1 MPDGNY
7 FDKFDGGA
15 ASGDLD
21 SDIHD
26 AAQRNGVDPTLYH
39 SLIMHESGGNQ
50 YAVSPQGAAGYAQL
64 EPETAASLGVT
75 DLFDKKQNLDAGA
88 KYLRQGLDRYGNRP
102 DLALAYYHGGPDT
115 QQWGPKTAAY
125 SDAVMDAYRAKKAE
139 KPAAGNYFDKFD
151 AKPQGS
157 NYFDKFDP
165 QPAAPSAPSYTE
177 PPVNRIW
184 EGDTGVPLT
193 NRQAVQ
199 QLPMAKTEA
208 AAPVAP
214 TIPVGNSS
222 TLSDVISSPEA
233 LAADVPQS
241 QGPNPAL
248 AAIGQK
254 IKEAWQNSP
263 TILTPQAQGW
273 LDRTGLGGVTRL
285 ADIAMAAPNAVFAG
299 GLEAAAQT
307 AGAIGGPKL
316 AGGVRELGEYAMT
329 TGIPELTMAPH
340 PHEGA
345 TAPEPTAPPS
355 TIPILDAMAAET
367 KAARTPI
374 GPEAM
379 AAAGESAPTEPA
391 PRPRTPEQAAI
402 DEAASEE
409 PAPAEQAAVSTLQ
422 DISEGKPA
430 AETVAPHPAPD
441 NSGAMTNLSDADY
454 TQLMV
459 EREKEEAPVEAPQ
472 VELGENM
479 MKTSGE
485 VGDNVAPPEAEPQ
498 AETPIE
504 AAPPAISARRVARP
518 FETLP
523 NEPMRLNEYL
533 RRPTVMSAGTIHE
546 QTIPG
551 GVRDPG
557 GDLKAI
563 IGGSKGRPGL
573 INNKAGRS
581 LDDAAQ
587 YAFEAGY
594 FPGHS
599 ERPSINELLDAM
611 AEDHRGN
618 AQYSHFDQD
627 RADEYHAAVGR
638 NSEVDRLAT
647 EHDIPTLG
655 ITRQQFYDTLADRM
669 SVEDQAREI
678 AEQEAALT
686 DAAQRMRSESAADLR
701 EYYGQSQ
708 ARSLKDMEKEYAQS
722 HEQATPVAAV
732 EQRPAGAEG
741 RGEVSAGEA
750 GGEGSAGPS
759 GAAAGIA
766 RGTGAES
773 QATDLLGRPVT
784 EPRAKAQPE
793 PTIHNDQRQITMPGA
808 EPSAIQAQA
817 ARDAQGRGALQS
829 DVTQKPADEGLFA
842 PDTSGQGTLY
852 SFPGALFNPEA
863 WTWLAP
869 AVRPLWRAASGALK
883 AAGEVTDSA
892 LTSLAP
898 MRGGTVRAQAFAAG
912 FANSLR
918 RTMYR
923 FGQVDREIE
932 RNFSPNERLAM
943 GRALDAQSV
952 FEQRVRDMSPEEAAR
967 ARADFDAGGTGLASL
982 NPTQRHT
989 IEMLDALSRDT
1000 WRRMQERGMVAADAR
1015 PIPYYFPRQMVQWSE
1030 EEGFSRA
1037 GGQGQTGRG
1046 LDARGLNLTTAGPMR
1061 REYLTPEETEAAAR
1075 AKLGPGTVLLRDIRS
1090 LPQRLAFAHRAIA
1103 GVDLMKRIEEV
1114 GKDVGTDLVIRGDI
1128 PGLLQP
1134 GDYFTMSD
1142 HPSFRRWTGTGW
1154 QAINV
1159 SKEFEGPLK
1168 AVLTQRSP
1176 TWFRA
1181 ARSIQGTVMAA
1192 IMWSPYIHLGVEL
1205 GRAFTAHPS
1214 GFIPEWAPR
1223 GTGATGLPLPGGAIT
1238 LRVLKNGAINRRNLA
1253 YMDKAA
1259 TDGLAPIG
1267 QGWHADPV
1275 TIADQANVEG
1285 RGSFLRALAS
1295 ARDAVANGAGKL
1307 GGDTLR
1313 EIVRHPHQ
1321 TLLWDQVLNL
1331 QVGLYDHLKQEWTPK
1346 YGEDVAGT
1354 MAAHEANRFAGA
1366 LPSEHL
1372 SRGANMT
1379 ASMLLF
1385 SRSFTLGNLGVM
1397 KDMFKGAPPHIL
1409 SRIEQMAGPD
1419 VAKSAQSAMRRK
1431 AFGAVA
1437 MDIGLFYLGYGL
1449 IQSGIQALRQSGQ
1462 QAYEDWTTKASEA
1475 LTNAKDNPIDA
1486 FGVFPQHWNEPGKTN
1501 RIYAGND
1508 SQGRGVYVRLPPGK
1522 IGEEFM
1528 GWPTNPAAMLVNK
1541 SSVFVRPIIESI
1553 FNIDAL
1559 GRRVYNPSPQ
1569 TLGDYA
1575 SIAGHVVGHIG
1586 AGLGPVSLAQGVGE
1600 LYNRYISSSDQP
1612 SKVDPWVSWLKVL
1625 GPATGLGLVSQGF
1638 PGGPAAGEIHALTER
1653 QRYEVQQALPGI
1665 RKKIEAGDT
1674 DGAREAM
1681 SALQVPPRLQQF
1693 YIQQTLN
1700 PGPSRGG
1707 LRALREAPPRIQQR
1721 VEHQMQP

>member
-7 FDKFDGGA
+7 FDKFDAGA

-75 DLFDKKQNLDAGA
+75 DIFDRHQNLDAGA

-151 AKPQGS
+151 AKPQGG

-165 QPAAPSAPSYTE
+165 QPAAPGAPSYTE

-184 EGDTGVPLT
+184 EGDTGTPLN

-208 AAPVAP
+208 AAPIASQ
-214 TIPVGNSS
+214 IPAG
-222 TLSDVISSPEA
+222 TLGDVLSSPKA

-307 AGAIGGPKL
+307 AGAIGGQKL
-316 AGGVRELGEYAMT
+316 AGGVRELGEYAMM
-329 TGIPELTMAPH
+329 TGVPELTMAPH

-345 TAPEPTAPPS
+345 PEPAPVS
-355 TIPILDAMAAET
+355 TTPTLDAMASEA

-374 GPEAM
+374 GPEETGA
-379 AAAGESAPTEPA
+379 T
-391 PRPRTPEQAAI
+391 
-402 DEAASEE
+402 EE
-409 PAPAEQAAVSTLQ
+409 PVPAEQAAVSTLQ

-430 AETVAPHPAPD
+430 TETVAPHPAPD

-498 AETPIE
+498 AETPTE
-504 AAPPAISARRVARP
+504 AASPAISARRTTTP

-533 RRPTVMSAGTIHE
+533 RRPTVMNAGTIHE

-627 RADEYHAAVGR
+627 RADEYRAAVGR

-655 ITRQQFYDTLADRM
+655 ITREQFYDALADRM

-678 AEQEAALT
+678 TEQEASH
-686 DAAQRMRSESAADLR
+686 DAAYREAERQAKAWAA
-701 EYYGQSQ
+701 EHPEEAGAATAGWNAKHFYGNSQ
-708 ARSLKDMEKEYAQS
+708 ARTLEDLERE
-722 HEQATPVAAV
+722 HEQEALAATQGERQARGEQAGPPGEHPGAV
-732 EQRPAGAEG
+732 PEGGEPRGGGAGTAGGAGAEG
-741 RGEVSAGEA
+741 Q
-750 GGEGSAGPS
+750 
-759 GAAAGIA
+759 
-766 RGTGAES
+766 T
-773 QATDLLGRPVT
+773 TDLLGRPVA

-829 DVTQKPADEGLFA
+829 DVTQKLADEGLFA

-852 SFPGALFNPEA
+852 SFPGALFDPEA
-863 WTWLAP
+863 WRWLAP

-898 MRGGTVRAQAFAAG
+898 MRGGTVRAQAFAAD

-952 FEQRVRDMSPEEAAR
+952 FEQQVRDMLPEEAAR

-982 NPTQRHT
+982 NPAQRHT
-989 IEMLDALSRDT
+989 IEMLDALSQDA
-1000 WRRMQERGMVAADAR
+1000 WLRMQERGMVAADAR

-1181 ARSIQGTVMAA
+1181 ARSIQGAVMAA

-1366 LPSEHL
+1366 LPPEHL

-1508 SQGRGVYVRLPPGK
+1508 SQGRGVYVKLPPGK

-1600 LYNRYISSSDQP
+1600 LYDRYISSSDQP